1 MKIEIKS
8 IKKNYSKKVV
18 LKDVSFCAESGQC
31 IGILG
36 ENGSGKSTL
45 FSVLTGLQKGSGEFF
60 CDGTDLIKDS
70 KKRAR
75 IVGFVPQ
82 TPPLIGE
89 LSARDNLKLW
99 YDKRDLKKELSG
111 GVLKILGIGD
121 FYNVA
126 VSKMSG
132 GMKKR
137 LSIGCAVANHP
148 AVLFLDEPSAAL
160 DIVCKE
166 RIVDYLRRFKS
177 AGGIIVIA
185 THDVYELDL
194 CDRLYVL
201 KDGVLSEYCGERTV
215 ESLASALV

>member
-1 MKIEIKS
+1 MKIEIKN

-18 LKDVSFCAESGQC
+18 LRDVSFCAESGQC

-45 FSVLTGLQKGSGEFF
+45 FSVLTGLQKGGGEFL
-60 CDGTDLIKDS
+60 CDGIDLIKDA
-70 KKRAR
+70 KKRSR

-82 TPPLIGE
+82 NPPLIPE
-89 LSARDNLKLW
+89 LSAKDNLKLW
-99 YDKRDLKKELSG
+99 YDKNDLKRELTG
-111 GVLKILGIGD
+111 GVLKILGIGE
-121 FYNVA
+121 FYKVA
-126 VSKMSG
+126 VSRMSG

-166 RIVDYLRRFKS
+166 KIVDYLRRFKA

-185 THDVYELDL
+185 THDVYELSL
-194 CDRLYVL
+194 CDSLYVL
-201 KDGVLSEYCGERTV
+201 KNGVLSEYNGERSV
-215 ESLASALV
+215 ESLALSLV